1 MRTVRFS
8 ILQRERMKLRH
19 CAFSVVSC
27 TMLAAFASCGQS
39 EQLPEDS
46 NLPGE
51 KVALAVSR
59 IGLDNDVANRAP
71 STSGV
76 PTSAKVGFYLKGD
89 QGYTAVYNREG
100 GYNNTTSVWTPNTT
114 IYLGS
119 NIATLAIYYPYD
131 NVQSTS
137 TGKLTLTSILREKSA
152 SDHASRTD
160 KDIWSDCFTA
170 NLLSCFGTN
179 TISRNLTH
187 VYTRMLITLVKDNS
201 FVGDGSWTKVELAG
215 AGVYRTASFDPLQA
229 TKLNAYSN
237 HATAGFSCTFDAK
250 TVSATASPTT
260 DLLLVPTTDMGS
272 DLVLTVTVSGKAM
285 KVTVPKEKFTETSVG
300 VYRMLPEKQYNL
312 TIILRPTDLEVAG
325 LNTTDWDPVTVN
337 GDHGTTN

>member
-8 ILQRERMKLRH
+8 ILKTERMNLRH
-19 CAFSVVSC
+19 YTLSVISC
-27 TMLAAFASCGQS
+27 TLLAAFASCSQS
-39 EQLPEDS
+39 EQLPVEN

-51 KVALAVSR
+51 KVALAVSQ

-76 PTSAKVGFYLKGD
+76 PTTANVGFYLKGD
-89 QGYTAVYNREG
+89 NEYTAVYNREG
-100 GYNNTTSVWTPNTT
+100 GYDGTKSVWTPNTT

-119 NIATLAIYYPYD
+119 NTATLAIYYPYD
-131 NVQSTS
+131 NAQSPA
-137 TGKLTLTSILREKSA
+137 TGKLALTSILREVSV

-170 NLLSCFGTN
+170 NLMSCFGTN
-179 TISRNLTH
+179 KISRNLTH
-187 VYTRMLITLVKDNS
+187 VYTRMLITLVKDAT
-201 FVGDGSWTKVELAG
+201 FIGDGSWTKVELAG
-215 AGVYRTASFDPLQA
+215 AGVYKTASFDPLQA

-237 HATAGFSCTFDAK
+237 HATAGFSCTFEAK
-250 TVSATASPTT
+250 TVSTSASPTT

-272 DLVLTVTVSGKAM
+272 DMVLTVTVSGKEM
-285 KVTVPKEKFTETSVG
+285 KVTVPKEKFTKVSTG
-300 VYRMLPEKQYNL
+300 TYRMLPEKQYNL

-325 LNTTDWDPVTVN
+325 LNTTDWEPVTVN